1 MATRIESGQ
10 MQLRGVGG
18 VPMQQVTPREVDY
31 VGYRAEAQAANT
43 LSQLVDRMSQTA
55 FQMAGEAAQRRA
67 TFDVATNP
75 LSAEQLNAAKNG
87 DMSFMG
93 RGSQFNIYDVTMRKA
108 RAFELSAAFETEA
121 KAEVVKILADVENG
135 QMDSQNAAQKLNNVT
150 NGFARSLANVDADA
164 ALKFTASMG
173 VYSNTVMAEAY
184 KQEQKRTREKKTLL
198 LNSDFNDTMKLVE
211 PAIKQGFFVDANGQE
226 QPIELVLDVYRKNL
240 TDHAFSVGGLQLSLQ
255 YQADFDKRV
264 SAAKINAA
272 TTVALG
278 DEYMSDPVIGLSMLR
293 EGNLGRM
300 SGVFSAMPQ
309 DDKDRVIAN
318 YMVAINQ
325 RNTVAK
331 NSEEAAKIEAVAQ
344 FVPLFN
350 EAMRL
355 PEGSPR
361 RRQLTAQIAAISEA
375 NPTAVPLSILADLQK
390 PPTQGNQAVEFNAK
404 EMIRAGRITTS
415 EEINALPGLTGSQ
428 KLTLQGFLFSRE
440 DKDMNRLDRDI
451 SRLAG
456 IPTVPGQ
463 VVVIDPKGAEW
474 QRRLELNAMAQEF
487 LAKNAQQGKV
497 VTNQDVVSYLEQQI
511 ATRRNTEAAKK
522 ARSTLQDVY
531 AKRDWINGEITRD
544 SLSALER
551 KAGDNQGRLND
562 LKRIR
567 TLLDEA
573 EGN

>member
-31 VGYRAEAQAANT
+31 VGFRAEAQAANT

-55 FQMAGEAAQRRA
+55 FQMAGEAAQKRA

-121 KAEVVKILADVENG
+121 KAEVVKILSDVENG

-240 TDHAFSVGGLQLSLQ
+240 TDHAFSVGGLQLAQQ
-255 YQADFDKRV
+255 YLADFDKRV

-278 DEYMSDPVIGLSMLR
+278 DEYMADPVIGLSMLR

-318 YMVAINQ
+318 YMTAVGQ
-325 RNTVAK
+325 RETARKNTEDTEKRA
-331 NSEEAAKIEAVAQ
+331 AVAQ
-344 FVPLFN
+344 FVPMFN

-361 RRQLTAQIAAISEA
+361 RRQLTAQIASISEA
-375 NPTAVPLSILADLQK
+375 HPTAVPLSILADLQK
-390 PPTQGNQAVEFNAK
+390 PQGDGNPMVEFNVMTGIYNGTISSP
-404 EMIRAGRITTS
+404 EQ
-415 EEINALPGLTGSQ
+415 INAVTGLTGTQKVRLLGKLVSEDRRTQSQ
-428 KLTLQGFLFSRE
+428 
-440 DKDMNRLDRDI
+440 LDRDI

-463 VVVIDPKGAEW
+463 VVVIDPKGVEW
-474 QRRLELNAMAQEF
+474 ERRNQLVNMADEFRASNA
-487 LAKNAQQGKV
+487 LQGKV
-497 VTNQDVVSYLEQQI
+497 VTNQDIAEYLEQQLSN
-511 ATRRNTEAAKK
+511 RRNTEQAQAAK
-522 ARSTLQDVY
+522 RSLASY
-531 AKRDWINGEITRD
+531 AKKDWIGGEITRD

-551 KAGDNQGRLND
+551 KAGNNQTRLRE
-562 LKRIR
+562 LVQIR
-567 TLLDEA
+567 KLLDQA

>member
-87 DMSFMG
+87 DTSFMG
-93 RGSQFNIYDVTMRKA
+93 RGNQFNIYDVTMRKA

-150 NGFARSLANVDADA
+150 SGFARSLANVDADA

-211 PAIKQGFFVDANGQE
+211 LAIKQGFFVDANGQE

-240 TDHAFSVGGLQLSLQ
+240 TDHAFSVGGLQLAQQ
-255 YQADFDKRV
+255 YLADFDKRV
-264 SAAKINAA
+264 TEAKINAA
-272 TTVALG
+272 TTIALG
-278 DEYMSDPVIGLSMLR
+278 DEYMADPVIGLSMLR

-309 DDKDRVIAN
+309 DDKSKVIAN
-318 YMVAINQ
+318 YMTAVGQ
-325 RNTVAK
+325 RETARK
-331 NSEEAAKIEAVAQ
+331 NLEDTEKRAAVAQ

-375 NPTAVPLSILADLQK
+375 HPTAVPLSILADLQK
-390 PPTQGNQAVEFNAK
+390 PQGDGNPMVEFNVMTGIYNGTISSP
-404 EMIRAGRITTS
+404 EQ
-415 EEINALPGLTGSQ
+415 INAVTGLTGTQKVRLLGKLVSEDRRTQSQ
-428 KLTLQGFLFSRE
+428 
-440 DKDMNRLDRDI
+440 LDRDI

-463 VVVIDPKGAEW
+463 VVVIDPKGVEW
-474 QRRLELNAMAQEF
+474 ERRNQLVNMADEFRASNA
-487 LAKNAQQGKV
+487 LQGKV
-497 VTNQDVVSYLEQQI
+497 VTNQDIVEYLEKQLSS
-511 ATRRNTEAAKK
+511 RRNTEQAQAAK
-522 ARSTLQDVY
+522 RSLDIY
-531 AKRDWINGEITRD
+531 AKKDWINGEITRE
-544 SLSALER
+544 SLPALER
-551 KAGDNQGRLND
+551 KAGNNQTRQRELVQ
-562 LKRIR
+562 IR
-567 TLLDEA
+567 KLLDQA

>member
-67 TFDVATNP
+67 TFDAATTP
-75 LSAEQLNAAKNG
+75 LTPEQLNAAKNG
-87 DMSFMG
+87 DTSFMG

-135 QMDSQNAAQKLNNVT
+135 QVDSKNAAQKLNNVT

-184 KQEQKRTREKKTLL
+184 KKEQQRDRERKTLL

-240 TDHAFSVGGLQLSLQ
+240 TDHAFSVGGLQLAQQ
-255 YQADFDKRV
+255 YLADFDKRV

-272 TTVALG
+272 TTIALG

-300 SGVFSAMPQ
+300 SGVFSTMPQ

-331 NSEEAAKIEAVAQ
+331 NSEEAAKIEAFAQ
-344 FVPLFN
+344 FVPMFN

-497 VTNQDVVSYLEQQI
+497 VTNQDVVSYLEQQLSS
-511 ATRRNTEAAKK
+511 RRNTEQAQAAK
-522 ARSTLQDVY
+522 RSLESY
-531 AKRDWINGEITRD
+531 AKRDWIGGEITRD

-551 KAGDNQGRLND
+551 KAGNNQTRQRELVQ
-562 LKRIR
+562 IR
-567 TLLDEA
+567 KLLDQA